1 MEIRTYFFRY
11 LFNHKQECIKF
22 SFTSD
27 WFLKYNGKRFPAGGK
42 ARLVSPVM
50 QSEGQRC
57 FTFHYKLCKPYANY
71 LSILMGYVFSGEKYF
86 GGTLWTRSVSD
97 DNCSAWSR
105 GTVNIPSMPLDH
117 FIAIQ
122 VERLYLVGD
131 VYLDDLIL
139 YNGNSLT

>member
-1 MEIRTYFFRY
+1 MEIWTYFFLY
-11 LFNHKQECIKF
+11 LFNHKQDCIKS
-22 SFTSD
+22 SFISD
-27 WFLKYNGKRFPAGGK
+27 WFLKYNGNSFPAGGK

-86 GGTLWTRSVSD
+86 GSTLWTRSISD
-97 DNCSAWSR
+97 ANCAAWSR
-105 GTVNIPSMPLDH
+105 GTVNIPSMPLEH

-122 VERLYLVGD
+122 VERRYLIGD

-139 YNGNSLT
+139 YNGNCLT

>member
-1 MEIRTYFFRY
+1 
-11 LFNHKQECIKF
+11 
-22 SFTSD
+22 
-27 WFLKYNGKRFPAGGK
+27 
-42 ARLVSPVM
+42 
-50 QSEGQRC
+50 
-57 FTFHYKLCKPYANY
+57 
-71 LSILMGYVFSGEKYF
+71 MGYVFSDEKYF
-86 GGTLWTRSVSD
+86 GGTLWTRSVSN

-139 YNGNSLT
+139 YNGNCLT